1 MSMAIFQS
9 SSREALKPHVHV
21 GQDHCPWCDQPISH
35 GKFEEIT
42 RRIEAKEREQH
53 AEVTARLKEHFAN
66 ERAALEAKAKL
77 ALEGERAAA
86 ANAAAQLTRDAEAR
100 VVLARHEAAQAAEA
114 ATLAKLADMNCKLV
128 EAEEAKMTALQQ
140 KAALEEAQEAAL
152 KQRLDELQD
161 AAEKAKTAA
170 IQAVQIQTFEEKQK
184 LQAKVQDLQRQLESK
199 SAHELG
205 EGSEIDLFEQLRG
218 AFEGDRIWRVAK
230 GVNGADVIHEVIH
243 NGRVCGK
250 IIYDSKNRNAWQNE
264 FATKLR
270 ADRLAE
276 SADHAVLSSNK
287 FPKGTQQLHMQD
299 GVIIASPARVLAL
312 AEILRRHILQTH
324 ELRVSGEQREQKTT
338 SLYAFIT
345 SDRCKQLLEAVAGQA
360 GKMIE
365 LDEVEQ
371 KAHRRTWDQR
381 SRLIRSVQ
389 KTHDDL
395 CFEIDRIIGTAQ
407 AEDEPL

>member
-1 MSMAIFQS
+1 MAIFQS
-9 SSREALKPHVHV
+9 SSREARKPHVHV
-21 GQDHCPWCDQPISH
+21 GQDHCPWCDQPIPH

-42 RRIEAKEREQH
+42 QRIEAREREQH
-53 AEVTARLKEHFAN
+53 AEVTARLREQFAN
-66 ERAALEAKAKL
+66 EKAASEARAKAALEV
-77 ALEGERAAA
+77 ERAAA
-86 ANAAAQLTRDAEAR
+86 ASAAALLKQDAEAS
-100 VVLARHEAAQAAEA
+100 VALARHEATQAAQTA
-114 ATLAKLADMNCKLV
+114 MLAKLAQIQGKLA
-128 EAEEAKMTALQQ
+128 EAEQAKALALQQ
-140 KAALEEAQEAAL
+140 KAALQEAQEAAL
-152 KQRLDELQD
+152 KQHLSELQD
-161 AAEKAKTAA
+161 AAEKEKTAA
-170 IQAVQIQTFEEKQK
+170 IQAVQMQTFEEKQK

-264 FATKLR
+264 FASKLR

-287 FPKGTQQLHMQD
+287 FPKGTQQLHTQD
-299 GVIIASPARVLAL
+299 GVIIASPARILAL

-324 ELRVSGEQREQKTT
+324 ELRISGEQREQKTA

-345 SDRCKQLLEAVAGQA
+345 SDRCKQLLEAIAGQA
-360 GKMIE
+360 SKMVE
-365 LDEVEQ
+365 LDDVEQ

-395 CFEIDRIIGTAQ
+395 SFEIDRIIGTAQ
-407 AEDEPL
+407 ADDEPN